1 MGIFAPGRLDP
12 LTGSLISLGT
22 LLIVLSCG
30 GNEQAPIREAEVPEG
45 EYFVG
50 DVEEYPRPI
59 PVMVVPL
66 ADEVPVVSEDR
77 DQVSEAEDPGR
88 EAAASNT
95 AVELQVVSSEMRT
108 EIGGRALGKGE
119 ALLVVNAIANNVH
132 PKQEVE
138 RSRLEGKQDRTM
150 GSGGL
155 LRGGGGGG
163 SEERVEVDV
172 AYKIP
177 RLANHFF
184 VLADGIAYPL
194 FDRELG
200 GEDLADPDSG
210 LLIEKQG
217 QIEELRIAA
226 VVPQQASDLAL
237 QLLDYANGHV
247 TAPIRGRV
255 KRAIGDG
262 QLPKHSLS
270 EAVTSQLEIAARTVE
285 LQDRYGDRLAPSGRQ
300 FSVVELVGRSRS
312 ASGAM
317 GNIVELDPTRYLWV
331 VFDDGYLAYAEPPP
345 GPAGK
350 LIRFPPQLLLLQEVA
365 FLVDEGAENLSLGI
379 RVQNEVVELQLAG
392 RKPRLPPATGRH
404 VDGDVMEVLLFDSQ
418 VSGDRVILDL
428 GLKSLLAEQ
437 GLEIQLAAQFLLRA
451 GELDVAL
458 DRSATGSLTHS
469 PPEPFIVPPGASVRF
484 ELAYTTAGVPSALR
498 VRGFRSDGTIELRQ

>member
-1 MGIFAPGRLDP
+1 MGFFAPGRLDP

-30 GNEQAPIREAEVPEG
+30 DHEKASIREAEVPEG

-59 PVMVVPL
+59 PVLVVPL
-66 ADEVPVVSEDR
+66 ADELPVVGDERDRISETEGPR
-77 DQVSEAEDPGR
+77 R
-88 EAAASNT
+88 EAPASNT

-119 ALLVVNAIANNVH
+119 ALLVVNAVANNVH

-138 RSRLEGKQDRTM
+138 RSRLEGKPDRTM

-155 LRGGGGGG
+155 LRGGGGG
-163 SEERVEVDV
+163 SEEMVEVDV

-177 RLANHFF
+177 RLADHFF
-184 VLADGIAYPL
+184 VLADGLAYSL

-217 QIEELRIAA
+217 QVEELRIAA

-262 QLPKHSLS
+262 QLPKDSLS
-270 EAVTSQLEIAARTVE
+270 EAVTSQLEIAARAVE
-285 LQDRYGDRLAPSGRQ
+285 LQDRYGDRIAPSGLQ
-300 FSVVELVGRSRS
+300 FAVVELVGRSRS

-317 GNIVELDPTRYLWV
+317 GNIVELDATRYLWV

-350 LIRFPPQLLLLQEVA
+350 LIRFPPELLLLQEVA
-365 FLVDEGAENLSLGI
+365 FLVDEGAENLRLGI

-392 RKPRLPPATGRH
+392 RKPRLPPARGRH

-418 VSGDRVILDL
+418 VSGDRVVLDL

-451 GELDVAL
+451 GELDVEL

-498 VRGFRSDGTIELRQ
+498 VRGFRSEGTIELRQ